1 MLTVLGGDRGSCFSF
16 LRFIDVSP
24 AEMSNLMLQGTL
36 VRWVLGSRFK
46 SLEKH
51 RFWVV
56 FLQAEMPFN
65 FRRLIVLFS
74 AFLHRWLALFLSLK
88 AAYRL
93 HHQRLFGF
101 VEDVQ
106 EGSAVS
112 PGTRERSRSES
123 KCLSRRD
130 LILWLNRPTGFPN
143 THTSPVLQVRNT
155 RITPVVNW
163 SSATGFG
170 PSLQVPLTS
179 DPHLA
184 FWNKGLR
191 SHSWCSPTELERQK
205 N

>member
-1 MLTVLGGDRGSCFSF
+1 MLTVLGDDKGSCFSF

-36 VRWVLGSRFK
+36 VRWVLGSTFK
-46 SLEKH
+46 QEPGKTPFVSG
-51 RFWVV
+51 FPPDGM
-56 FLQAEMPFN
+56 AFN
-65 FRRLIVLFS
+65 FRCLIVLFFAS
-74 AFLHRWLALFLSLK
+74 LHRWLALFLSLK

-106 EGSAVS
+106 EESAVS
-112 PGTRERSRSES
+112 PGSRERSRSES

-155 RITPVVNW
+155 RITPVIN
-163 SSATGFG
+163 
-170 PSLQVPLTS
+170 
-179 DPHLA
+179 
-184 FWNKGLR
+184 
-191 SHSWCSPTELERQK
+191 
-205 N
+205 